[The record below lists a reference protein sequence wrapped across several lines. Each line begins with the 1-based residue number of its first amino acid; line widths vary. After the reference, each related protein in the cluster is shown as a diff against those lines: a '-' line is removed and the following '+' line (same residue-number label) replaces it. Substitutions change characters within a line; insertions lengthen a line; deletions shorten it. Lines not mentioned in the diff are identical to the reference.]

1 MDIVRLRVEA
11 TGGVQVQVDQ
21 RVENGTVIGLRGE
34 GQVVVDIAGVVE
46 SIVFDGEKHEFE
58 VVIRAE

>member
-11 TGGVQVQVDQ
+11 TGGVQVQVGQ

-34 GQVVVDIAGVVE
+34 GQVVADIAGVVE

>member
-1 MDIVRLRVEA
+1 MVIVRLRVEA
-11 TGGVQVQVDQ
+11 TEGVQVEVGQ
-21 RVENGTVIGLRGE
+21 RVEKGMVIGRRGE
-34 GQVVVDIAGVVE
+34 DEVTADKAGVVE